1 MGSVDIAGKSACLL
15 FPSFGALCA
24 KGLTMGVTERDN
36 RQRKKDD
43 ALVRRRLFLAN
54 LKCVSGSG
62 VLVQFILLANCAA
75 ACRSTKVPIV

>member
-1 MGSVDIAGKSACLL
+1 MSVHIVGTSACLL
-15 FPSFGALCA
+15 LLSFGALRA
-24 KGLTMGVTERDN
+24 KGLAMGVTESDN
-36 RQRKKDD
+36 RHRNKDD

-62 VLVQFILLANCAA
+62 VLVQLILSANCAA